1 MNKKRILLTVLA
13 MVLVC
18 VLSVAGTMAL
28 LAESSTNSVTNTF
41 VASTPNPEDFV
52 TTFEIKEYKV
62 GPDAAGNYVYVD
74 DEGKKLNEGDAKVEV
89 EANTYNVVP
98 GVTLP
103 KDAFVKLSRT
113 NETPAYLFIEVDN
126 NLDTSVFTMN
136 VDADVW
142 GKLDGVTGKNG
153 GDVYVLGTAAAPT
166 VLGAVTAEN
175 GVYHIIDENKVTVA
189 NNNTLNITKDSNDT
203 IKFYAYICQATVA
216 DADGNNTSDPA
227 EVFGICFPNT

>member
-41 VASTPNPEDFV
+41 VASTPDPEKFV
-52 TTFEIKEYKV
+52 DSFAIKEYQV
-62 GPDAAGNYVYVD
+62 EADAAGNYDYVTTG
-74 DEGKKLNEGDAKVEV
+74 EGENKAKVEV
-89 EANTYNVVP
+89 EANTYKVVP

-103 KDAFVKLSRT
+103 KDAFVKLTRT
-113 NETPAYLFIEVDN
+113 NTTPAYLFIEVDN

-142 GKLDGVTGKNG
+142 RKLDGVTGKNG
-153 GDVYVLGTAAAPT
+153 GDVYVLGTAANPT

-175 GVYHIIDENKVTVA
+175 GVYHIIEGNKVAVA
-189 NNNTLNITKDSNDT
+189 SNAQLKITKDSNDT

-216 DADGNNTSDPA
+216 KADGTNTSDPA